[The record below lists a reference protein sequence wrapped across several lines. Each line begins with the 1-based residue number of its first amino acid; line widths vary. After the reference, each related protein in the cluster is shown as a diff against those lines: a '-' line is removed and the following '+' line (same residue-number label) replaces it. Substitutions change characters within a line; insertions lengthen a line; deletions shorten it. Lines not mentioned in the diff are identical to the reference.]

1 MNDTSSSAIKTRYDV
16 ALQAVDLE
24 LAKFRNRSGTDAAGS
39 NLLIPGEESSVDRVH
54 DALQQLRADV
64 LAHWDA

>member
-1 MNDTSSSAIKTRYDV
+1 M

-24 LAKFRNRSGTDAAGS
+24 LARIRNRSGTDAAGS
-39 NLLIPGEESSVDRVH
+39 NLPGEESSVERVH

-64 LAHWDA
+64 LAQWDA